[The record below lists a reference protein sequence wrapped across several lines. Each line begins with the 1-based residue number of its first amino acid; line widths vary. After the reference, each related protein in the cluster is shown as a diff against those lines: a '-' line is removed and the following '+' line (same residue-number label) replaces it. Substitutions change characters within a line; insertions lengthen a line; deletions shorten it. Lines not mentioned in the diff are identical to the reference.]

1 MSGAVL
7 QFREAAR
14 VVIRVRFDRIYGLVK
29 CYPVSDAAQRLCS
42 LTGKKTLS
50 PSDLASAGA
59 LGLPVEAV
67 DVQMLADFM
76 AGRL

>member
-14 VVIRVRFDRIYGLVK
+14 VVIWVRFDRVYGLIK
-29 CYPVSDAAQRLCS
+29 CYPANAEASRLCS
-42 LTGKKTLS
+42 LTGTKTLS
-50 PSDLASAGA
+50 PANLRDARA
-59 LGLPVEAV
+59 LGLPIEAI
-67 DVQMLADFM
+67 DDQMLADFM